1 MSTSDSDQNVRPDV
15 TSTALSRRQFL
26 RYASIFSGSLALA
39 ACSSAPAAQ
48 SPTALPATTGAAQSA
63 SPVTAATVP
72 GDTNSANF
80 GAVKIAF
87 GGGACDAATLIGYE
101 NGFFEREGMKP
112 ELVAL
117 AAGTQKEAV
126 ASDRVNALQYAADS
140 IKAIEQGLGV
150 RITTG
155 LHKGCIRLLA
165 GVDTGITKVADI
177 KGKSVGI
184 TNFGGLPQVLVQWA
198 LGDLGLDPIND
209 VTYKIFPPEQLE
221 SAVQKGEIQAFA
233 MYDPLAAIALN
244 NKTVIQVFSTHDDSP
259 YKEMY
264 CCFLGI
270 SQKVVEQEPEKAAA
284 ITRAFQKSAYW
295 VQHNKPE
302 AAKIIIA
309 KKYVPASEELLLS
322 LLNLYDYV
330 PSATIGKVNF
340 GKFAEI
346 LKRVG
351 VLDKDTDPAKL
362 VDLAFIQTGPD
373 LYPAT
378 GFATPNHEVPQFS
391 ARAIKELAENPQL
404 AASVAHVHA
413 ESSFYCTVS

>member
-1 MSTSDSDQNVRPDV
+1 MLLR
-15 TSTALSRRQFL
+15 ARR
-26 RYASIFSGSLALA
+26 AVAHG
-39 ACSSAPAAQ
+39 
-48 SPTALPATTGAAQSA
+48 GANNRCPGSA

-87 GGGACDAATLIGYE
+87 GGGACDAATLVGYE
-101 NGFFEREGMKP
+101 SGFFEREGMQP

-117 AAGTQKEAV
+117 APGTQKEAV
-126 ASDRVNALQYAADS
+126 ASDKVNALQYAANS

-165 GVDTGITKVADI
+165 GVDTGITKVADL

-244 NKTVIQVFSTHDDSP
+244 NKTVIQVFSTHDDLP

-264 CCFLGI
+264 CCFLGV

-284 ITRAFQKSAYW
+284 ITRAFQKAAFW

-302 AAKIIIA
+302 AAKIITA

-330 PSATIGKVNF
+330 PSAVTGKANF

-362 VDLAFIQTGPD
+362 VDLAFVQVGPD
-373 LYPAT
+373 LYPSEALT
-378 GFATPNHEVPQFS
+378 VPNQGVPQFS
-391 ARAIKELAENPQL
+391 AQQLKELAANPQL
-404 AASVAHVHA
+404 ANQIAHIHNG
-413 ESSFYCTVS
+413 SSFYCNIG